1 MIYCAVE
8 TKLHQCWFKKTERR
22 GLFKRYHG
30 EREIRYGTIRDA
42 SLTCARKPT

>member
-30 EREIRYGTIRDA
+30 EREM
-42 SLTCARKPT
+42 LF